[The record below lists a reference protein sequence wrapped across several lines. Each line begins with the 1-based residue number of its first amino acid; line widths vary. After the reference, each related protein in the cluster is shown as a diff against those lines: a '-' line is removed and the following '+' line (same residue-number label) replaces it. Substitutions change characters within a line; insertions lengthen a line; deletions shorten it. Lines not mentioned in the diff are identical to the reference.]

1 VESDQ
6 IRHRKAD
13 PDNLHHVGA
22 PMPGKVFRIV
32 VNVGDVVKAGDIL
45 LSTEA
50 MKMETNVKAQKGGVV
65 AEVLVREGTQV
76 DQNELLMILE

>member
-1 VESDQ
+1 
-6 IRHRKAD
+6 
-13 PDNLHHVGA
+13 
-22 PMPGKVFRIV
+22 
-32 VNVGDVVKAGDIL
+32 
-45 LSTEA
+45 